1 MLACTSLEEMKQVHA
16 ALMSKVRE
24 QYVDETRKMIDLMGK
39 AATAGIG
46 AAPTARRYDDV
57 PL

>member
-1 MLACTSLEEMKQVHA
+1 MACTSLEEMKQVHA
-16 ALMSKVRE
+16 AFMSKARE
-24 QYVDETRKMIDLMGK
+24 QYVDETCKMIDLMGK